1 MFSLK
6 SKLKL
11 QKRFRKMSEG
21 IGENME
27 VLSMN
32 LWKIS
37 LDEYNSYD
45 NRKYETLFT
54 LANGYRGIRGA
65 LEFSSKGNKGNY
77 IAGIFD
83 KSQSQVT
90 EIVNLQD
97 PLGFNI
103 YIEDEKVDVDECGLD
118 RFKRELNMY
127 KGILYTSFIATTK
140 KGKSIEVKCERFV
153 SRNKINRWAAKYEI
167 TPLNF
172 NGKVFLEN
180 YIDGSVTNSA
190 WDVMNK
196 TKHFKVKNNYDSNPG
211 IALAVE
217 TNDNNIKALEL
228 TTLMGENEKG
238 NIFKNRRYSE
248 FGEIVSEVYET
259 FMIEGKSSTIVKY
272 GISISDRDLKNDLFT
287 AGTKELKD
295 FMKDGYDEEIKK
307 HIIIW
312 EKIWNEIDI
321 NIDGDEKA
329 QIGIRFNLFQL
340 SSSAYEGDTIISIAA
355 KGLHGEG
362 YKGHVFWDT
371 EVFMLPFFIY
381 TRPNVAKALL
391 MYRYNTLQGARKNAE
406 TTGYKGAR
414 FAWEAADEGL
424 EVTPKWGVDYDGNAV
439 RIWTGDEE
447 YHINSDIAFGIVEY
461 YRATNDKEFIVNYGV
476 EILLD
481 TAKFWQ
487 SRVEYNKGKDRYEIS
502 SVIGPDEFHEHV
514 DNNVFTNY
522 LAKWNIEKALF
533 FKDWLKA
540 EDNVKYKVL
549 CSKLGLNE
557 EDFNV
562 WETIYKK
569 MYIPKSEDGMIIEQF
584 EGYFDLADIEISK
597 YDENGMPI
605 WPDFKGNKLG
615 ETQLLKQA
623 DVAQLMIMLPEEFS
637 EDVKKLNYEYYE
649 QRTMHKSSLSPSM
662 YSILGLAVGDRQN
675 AYKYFMKAIYT
686 DLEDNQGNTDFGL
699 HAAAA
704 GGSWQ
709 SAIFGFVG
717 LRVNKEGILNINP
730 WLPKQWEGLSFN
742 INWKNSRVCI
752 SMSKD
757 KIEVNSTG
765 DLSLN
770 IYDKKYLISDKK
782 HLIVAR

>member
-1 MFSLK
+1 MD
-6 SKLKL
+6 
-11 QKRFRKMSEG
+11 
-21 IGENME
+21 
-27 VLSMN
+27 

-37 LDEYNSYD
+37 LNEYNSYD
-45 NRKYETLFT
+45 NKKYETLFT

-65 LEFSSKGNKGNY
+65 LEFSSKGNRGNY
-77 IAGIFD
+77 IAGVFD

-103 YIEDEKVDVDECGLD
+103 YIEDEKVDMDECVLD
-118 RFKRELNMY
+118 NFKRELDMLN
-127 KGILYTSFIATTK
+127 GILNTRFIATTK

-153 SRNKINRWAAKYEI
+153 SRNKINRWASKYEI

-172 NGKVFLEN
+172 NGKVFIEN
-180 YIDGSVTNSA
+180 YIDGTVTNGA

-196 TKHFKVKNNYDSNPG
+196 NKHFKVKNICDSNPG
-211 IALAVE
+211 IALTIE
-217 TNDNNIKALEL
+217 TNDNSTKALEL
-228 TTLMGENEKG
+228 TTLMGENERG
-238 NIFKNRRYSE
+238 NIFKTRRYSE
-248 FGEIVSEVYET
+248 FGETVSEAYET
-259 FMIEGKSSTIVKY
+259 YMTEGKTSNILKY
-272 GISISDRDLKNDLFT
+272 GISLSDKDMACDLFT
-287 AGTKELKD
+287 AGTSELKD
-295 FMKDGYDEEIKK
+295 FIKDGYESELEEHK
-307 HIIIW
+307 
-312 EKIWNEIDI
+312 KIWRKIWDEIDI
-321 NIDGDEKA
+321 KINGDEKA
-329 QIGIRFNLFQL
+329 QLGIRFNLFQL
-340 SSSAYEGDTIISIAA
+340 SASAYDGDTKVSIAA
-355 KGLHGEG
+355 KALHGEG
-362 YKGHVFWDT
+362 YKGHIFWDT

-381 TRPNVAKALL
+381 TRPKVAKALL
-391 MYRYNTLQGARKNAE
+391 MYRYNTLKGARENASI
-406 TTGYKGAR
+406 TGYKGAR

-461 YRATNDKEFIVNYGV
+461 YRATNDKEFLVNYGI

-487 SRVEYNKGKDRYEIS
+487 SRVEYSKGKDRYEIS

-533 FKDWLKA
+533 FKDWLKT
-540 EDNVKYKVL
+540 EDNVVYKVL
-549 CSKLGLNE
+549 CSKLGLND
-557 EDFNV
+557 EDFKL
-562 WETIYKK
+562 WDIMAEK

-584 EGYFDLADIEISK
+584 EGYFDLADIEIAQ
-597 YDENGMPI
+597 YDENEMPV
-605 WPDFKGNKLG
+605 WPDFEGNKLG
-615 ETQLLKQA
+615 ETQLIKQA

-637 EDVKKLNYEYYE
+637 EEVKKSNYEYYE
-649 QRTMHKSSLSPSM
+649 KRTMHKSSLSPSM

-675 AYKYFMKAIYT
+675 AYKYFMKAIFT

-699 HAAAA
+699 HAAAS

-730 WLPKQWEGLSFN
+730 WLPEQWEGLSFN
-742 INWKNSRVCI
+742 INWKGSRVCI
-752 SMSKD
+752 SIFKD
-757 KIEVNSTG
+757 KIKVNSTG
-765 DLSLN
+765 KVTLN
-770 IYDKKYLISDKK
+770 IYDKKYLISEEND
-782 HLIVAR
+782 LVVTR

>member
-1 MFSLK
+1 
-6 SKLKL
+6 
-11 QKRFRKMSEG
+11 
-21 IGENME
+21 
-27 VLSMN
+27 MN
-32 LWKIS
+32 LWKLS
-37 LDEYNSYD
+37 LTEYNSCD
-45 NRKYETLFT
+45 NKKYETLFT

-65 LEFSSKGNKGNY
+65 LEFSSKGNRGNY

-103 YIEDEKVDVDECGLD
+103 YIEDEKVDIDECDLD
-118 RFKRELNMY
+118 SFKRELDMH
-127 KGILYTSFIATTK
+127 KGVLYTSFIATTK
-140 KGKSIEVKCERFV
+140 KGRCVEIKCERFV
-153 SRNKINRWAAKYEI
+153 SRNKVSRWATKYEI

-172 NGKVFLEN
+172 SGKVFLEN
-180 YIDGSVTNSA
+180 YIDGSVTNST

-196 TKHFKVKNNYDSNPG
+196 TKHFKLKDICDINPG
-211 IALAVE
+211 IALAIE
-217 TNDNNIKALEL
+217 TNDNNTKALEL
-228 TTLMGENEKG
+228 TTLIGENEKG
-238 NIFKNRRYSE
+238 NIFKTRRYSE

-259 FMIEGKSSTIVKY
+259 YMIEGKKSTIVKY
-272 GISISDRDLKNDLFT
+272 GISLSDKNMKCDLLS
-287 AGTKELKD
+287 AGTDELKA
-295 FMKDGYDEEIKK
+295 FIKEGYESEVEK
-307 HIIIW
+307 HI
-312 EKIWNEIDI
+312 KIWDKIWDEIDI
-321 NIDGDEKA
+321 RIDGDEKA

-340 SSSAYEGDTIISIAA
+340 SASAYEGDTTVSIAA

-381 TRPNVAKALL
+381 TRPEVAKALL
-391 MYRYNTLQGARKNAE
+391 MYRYNTLRGARENAAV
-406 TTGYKGAR
+406 TGYKGAR
-414 FAWEAADEGL
+414 FPWEAADEGL
-424 EVTPKWGVDYDGNAV
+424 EVTPKWGFDYDGNPV

-461 YRATNDKEFIVNYGV
+461 YRATNDSEFLVNYGI

-487 SRVEYNKGKDRYEIS
+487 SRVEYNEGEDRYEIS

-522 LAKWNIEKALF
+522 LAKWNIEKALL
-533 FKDWLKA
+533 FKDWLKT
-540 EDNVKYKVL
+540 EDYVKYKIL

-557 EDFNV
+557 EDFKM
-562 WETIYKK
+562 WETIARKI
-569 MYIPKSEDGMIIEQF
+569 YIPKSEDGMIIEQF
-584 EGYFDLADIEISK
+584 EGYFDLADIEITEH
-597 YDENGMPI
+597 DENEMPI

-615 ETQLLKQA
+615 DTKLIKQA
-623 DVAQLMIMLPEEFS
+623 DVVQLMIMLPEEFS
-637 EDVKKLNYEYYE
+637 EEVKKFNYEYYE
-649 QRTMHKSSLSPSM
+649 KRTMHKSSLSPSM

-675 AYKYFMKAIYT
+675 AYKYFMKTIYT

-699 HAAAA
+699 HAAST

-717 LRVNKEGILNINP
+717 LTVNKEDILNINP

-742 INWKNSRVCI
+742 INWKNSRVSI
-752 SMSKD
+752 SILKD
-757 KIEVNSTG
+757 KIEVTSTG
-765 DLSLN
+765 EITLN
-770 IYDKKYLISDKK
+770 IYDKKYFISEEK
-782 HLIVAR
+782 HLVVAR

>member
-1 MFSLK
+1 
-6 SKLKL
+6 
-11 QKRFRKMSEG
+11 
-21 IGENME
+21 
-27 VLSMN
+27 MN

-37 LDEYNSYD
+37 LDEYNSYN

-65 LEFSSKGNKGNY
+65 LEFSSKGSKGNY

-103 YIEDEKVDVDECGLD
+103 YIEDEKIDIDECGLD
-118 RFKRELNMY
+118 SFKRELNMY

-153 SRNKINRWAAKYEI
+153 SRNKINRWASKYEI

-211 IALAVE
+211 IALTVE
-217 TNDNNIKALEL
+217 TNDNNIKVLEL

-238 NIFKNRRYSE
+238 NIFKNRKYSE

-259 FMIEGKSSTIVKY
+259 FMTEGKSYTVVKY
-272 GISISDRDLKNDLFT
+272 GISISDRDRGLKSDLFT
-287 AGTKELKD
+287 AGTKELKG
-295 FMKDGYDEEIKK
+295 FMKDGYDVEIKK

-329 QIGIRFNLFQL
+329 QLGIRFNLFQL
-340 SSSAYEGDTIISIAA
+340 ASSAYEGDTTVSIAA

-381 TRPNVAKALL
+381 TRPDVAKALL

-414 FAWEAADEGL
+414 FAWEAADEGI
-424 EVTPKWGVDYDGNAV
+424 EVTPKWGFDYDGNAV

-461 YRATNDKEFIVNYGV
+461 YRATNDKEFIVNQGI

-487 SRVEYNKGKDRYEIS
+487 SRVEYNKGQDRYEIS

-540 EDNVKYKVL
+540 EDNLKYKVL

-557 EDFNV
+557 EDFNE
-562 WETIYKK
+562 WEIIYKK
-569 MYIPKSEDGMIIEQF
+569 IYIPKSEDGMIIEQF

-597 YDENGMPI
+597 YDENEMPI

-730 WLPKQWEGLSFN
+730 WLPEQWEGLSFN
-742 INWKNSRVCI
+742 INWKNSRVGI
-752 SMSKD
+752 SISKD

-765 DLSLN
+765 DLSLI
-770 IYDKKYLISDKK
+770 IYDKKYFISDKH